1 MINSLSWINTSEQVC
16 VLCVINYLST
26 AVTLARFKAT
36 RNTQYTLF
44 LYPLS
49 LTTIVMELVAATE
62 PDSEVKEK
70 ETTREILGNQL
81 IDKGVTLP
89 DSKTNLSI

>member
-1 MINSLSWINTSEQVC
+1 
-16 VLCVINYLST
+16 
-26 AVTLARFKAT
+26 
-36 RNTQYTLF
+36 
-44 LYPLS
+44 
-49 LTTIVMELVAATE
+49 MELVAATE